1 MIRMLVNQMLSHLIL
16 TPNQAAVGTKPLL
29 FGLPF
34 KHSLL
39 LRAEVHVPALVVL
52 GATEQV
58 ALGALELGIRQEA
71 PNKTVMLWQRLP
83 VLNAAEHHI
92 VRQQGVLVVD

>member
-1 MIRMLVNQMLSHLIL
+1 MLVNQMLSNFIL

-52 GATEQV
+52 RATEQV